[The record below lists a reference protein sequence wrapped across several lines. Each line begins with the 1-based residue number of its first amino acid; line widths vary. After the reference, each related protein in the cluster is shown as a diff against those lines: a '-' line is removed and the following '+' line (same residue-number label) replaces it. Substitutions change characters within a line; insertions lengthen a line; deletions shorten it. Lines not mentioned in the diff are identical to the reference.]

1 MDLKENQNKEI
12 SNKKS
17 VNINTKNLTKLIGG
31 VLLVI
36 SLPFLYM
43 FMFSSDEKQEKTEP
57 TTFGNDDTLISQGV
71 ANNLPSDYS
80 SRKNEIDN
88 TINEELEKNKI
99 SEEKPIQ
106 EIREQVNY
114 NEPKQLT
121 EEEMFAQ
128 EIKRRRR
135 EAQLEAKMSGFQK
148 SNKSINQNMGSS
160 SNNGANGNPALDPAF
175 LSSLY
180 KQEKDDPNMQKQRK
194 DFLKNSAI
202 DEFVLTK
209 TLTPSLSRYEVKTGS
224 IIPVTMWAKVNSDNP
239 GSILAITRET
249 VYDSLTGTIKLIPM
263 GTKLYGQ
270 YSSEVAFGQERVQ
283 IVFNRMTLPNG
294 KSINL
299 GSMIGSD
306 LEGQSGL
313 KDKVDTHMTKVVAS
327 VVMSAIL
334 GAGTAITTDNNS
346 NNDNDWR
353 YAAGQG
359 AGEQMINVGN
369 KYAEKVLNVQPTL
382 TIRSGFRANII
393 IDKDIIL
400 ESYQNN
406 VEYIFN

>member
-1 MDLKENQNKEI
+1 
-12 SNKKS
+12 
-17 VNINTKNLTKLIGG
+17 
-31 VLLVI
+31 
-36 SLPFLYM
+36 
-43 FMFSSDEKQEKTEP
+43 
-57 TTFGNDDTLISQGV
+57 
-71 ANNLPSDYS
+71 
-80 SRKNEIDN
+80 
-88 TINEELEKNKI
+88 
-99 SEEKPIQ
+99 
-106 EIREQVNY
+106 
-114 NEPKQLT
+114 
-121 EEEMFAQ
+121 
-128 EIKRRRR
+128 
-135 EAQLEAKMSGFQK
+135 
-148 SNKSINQNMGSS
+148 
-160 SNNGANGNPALDPAF
+160 
-175 LSSLY
+175 
-180 KQEKDDPNMQKQRK
+180 
-194 DFLKNSAI
+194 
-202 DEFVLTK
+202 
-209 TLTPSLSRYEVKTGS
+209 
-224 IIPVTMWAKVNSDNP
+224 MWAKVNSDNP

-270 YSSEVAFGQERVQ
+270 YSSEVAFGKERVQ

-382 TIRSGFRANII
+382 TIRSGYRANII

>member
-12 SNKKS
+12 SNKKT
-17 VNINTKNLTKLIGG
+17 VNINTKNLIKLIGG
-31 VLLVI
+31 ILFVI
-36 SLPFLYM
+36 SLPFLYL
-43 FMFSSDEKQEKTEP
+43 FMFSSDKKQEKQESITLK
-57 TTFGNDDTLISQGV
+57 NDEVLISQGIT
-71 ANNLPSDYS
+71 NNLSNDYS
-80 SRKNEIDN
+80 SRKNGIDN
-88 TINEELEKNKI
+88 IINKQLEKKTL
-99 SEEKPIQ
+99 EEKPIQ
-106 EIREQVNY
+106 EIKAKTNYY

-121 EEEMFAQ
+121 EEEVFIK
-128 EIKRRRR
+128 EIKRKRR
-135 EAQLEAKMSGFQK
+135 EAQLEAKMSGFKK
-148 SNKSINQNMGSS
+148 SNKSINSNIGS
-160 SNNGANGNPALDPAF
+160 SNNETSENPALDPTF

-180 KQEKDDPNMQKQRK
+180 KQEKDDLNMQKQRK

-209 TLTPSLSRYEVKTGS
+209 TLTPSLSKYEVKTGS
-224 IIPVTMWAKVNSDNP
+224 IIPVTMWTKVNSDNP

-249 VYDSLTGTIKLIPM
+249 VFDSLTGTVKLIPM

-353 YAAGQG
+353 SGAGQG
-359 AGEQMINVGN
+359 AGEQIINVGN
-369 KYAEKVLNVQPTL
+369 KYAEKVLNIQPTL
-382 TIRSGFRANII
+382 SIRSGFRANII

-400 ESYQNN
+400 ESYDNN
-406 VEYIFN
+406 IEYIFN

>member
-36 SLPFLYM
+36 SLPFLYI
-43 FMFSSDEKQEKTEP
+43 FMFSSYENQEKTEP

-88 TINEELEKNKI
+88 TINEQLEKNKI

-121 EEEMFAQ
+121 EEEMFMQ

-135 EAQLEAKMSGFQK
+135 EAELEAKMSGFQK
-148 SNKSINQNMGSS
+148 SNKSINQNAGSS
-160 SNNGANGNPALDPAF
+160 SNNGTNGNPALDSTF

-180 KQEKDDPNMQKQRK
+180 KQEKDDPNMQNQRK

-353 YAAGQG
+353 YLAGQG